1 MNTFF
6 YRGISENGDFQSGY
20 YTANNK
26 KQAII
31 ELQEKGVIVDKIRFS
46 YKGFNF
52 FIKKSSFKLVINS
65 IYELISSGLSMS
77 EVLNFLIKYNS
88 NPKLNLSIQLLLND
102 INNGENFSASLKKQF
117 TGEYEFYFSILET
130 SEKVG
135 NLERGLKEILDMMDE
150 RESLNNQIITAI
162 TYPVILFFLMISMLY
177 IILNYVLPNIISNLD
192 GVVSLPI
199 STKILIYIEIYAS
212 PIILLIFLVF
222 ILFST
227 IIIVN
232 NRFTKSK
239 KILERILLSVPVYN
253 FYLNLYTRGLVL
265 KSMSFGLR
273 GGLNILEANR
283 SIIYSMS
290 SNYMR
295 DKFKKV
301 IEDLE
306 NGNRIS
312 SSYDNL
318 KLFSKLEIETIKI
331 ADETDKLQKC
341 FTILSKN
348 LEKKVLGRIKFISK
362 IIEPAILILFGL
374 IILIIALGVMMPV
387 LLTTQNIDI

>member
-1 MNTFF
+1 MVHT
-6 YRGISENGDFQSGY
+6 
-20 YTANNK
+20 
-26 KQAII
+26 
-31 ELQEKGVIVDKIRFS
+31 
-46 YKGFNF
+46 
-52 FIKKSSFKLVINS
+52 
-65 IYELISSGLSMS
+65 LIST
-77 EVLNFLIKYNS
+77 
-88 NPKLNLSIQLLLND
+88 
-102 INNGENFSASLKKQF
+102 INYRTCSWTLKNQAHLQGRIFSLE
-117 TGEYEFYFSILET
+117 EYEFYFSILET

-192 GVVSLPI
+192 GMVSLPL

-212 PIILLIFLVF
+212 PIIQLIFLIF

-232 NRFTKSK
+232 NRVTKSK

>member
-1 MNTFF
+1 
-6 YRGISENGDFQSGY
+6 
-20 YTANNK
+20 
-26 KQAII
+26 
-31 ELQEKGVIVDKIRFS
+31 
-46 YKGFNF
+46 
-52 FIKKSSFKLVINS
+52 
-65 IYELISSGLSMS
+65 
-77 EVLNFLIKYNS
+77 
-88 NPKLNLSIQLLLND
+88 
-102 INNGENFSASLKKQF
+102 
-117 TGEYEFYFSILET
+117 
-130 SEKVG
+130 
-135 NLERGLKEILDMMDE
+135 MMDE

-212 PIILLIFLVF
+212 PIIQLIFLVF

-239 KILERILLSVPVYN
+239 KILERILLSVPFYN